1 MYNNTDE
8 EVWKDVKGYEGYY
21 QVSNLGRVKSLERVI
36 PHSRFGTQKLKEKI
50 LTEQINKGYA
60 QVTLSKDGEQKK
72 PLVSRMVAIAFIP
85 NPDNKP
91 EVNHI
96 DEDKLNNH
104 VHNLEWVTPKE
115 NSNHGTR
122 NSKVIPYLT
131 WSSQQQQK
139 PVTMIDKETNECI
152 QTFKSIN
159 EACRALGVTVGGGI
173 SKVCKGINKTAY
185 GYKWKYADN

>member
-1 MYNNTDE
+1 MHFNTE
-8 EVWKDVKGYEGYY
+8 KEVWKDIDGYEGSY
-21 QVSNLGRVKSLERVI
+21 QVSNYGRVRSKDRV
-36 PHSRFGTQKLKEKI
+36 SFSGRKLKGRVLK
-50 LTEQINKGYA
+50 QKVNKGYY
-60 QVTLSKDGEQKK
+60 VIGLYKDGKQFGET
-72 PLVSRMVAIAFIP
+72 VSRLVANAFIP
-85 NPDNKP
+85 NSENKP

-96 DEDKLNNH
+96 DENKANNH
-104 VHNLEWVTPKE
+104 ANNLEWVTPKE

-131 WSSQQQQK
+131 WNRK

-159 EACRALGVTVGGGI
+159 EACRALGVTAGGGI
-173 SKVCKGINKTAY
+173 SEVCKGINKTAY